1 MNLQLFIARR
11 IISANNPAKNKNA
24 GDTADVKSKNQ
35 LIGTRPIIRI
45 ATFSVALGVAIMI
58 ISLAIITGFKSQIR
72 DKVIGFGSHIQ
83 ITNFDANTSFE
94 PQPIDKNQDF
104 YPSMNSTEGI
114 RHIQI
119 YATKAGIVKT
129 EEEIHGVV
137 LKGIG
142 SDFDWDFFKSKIVE
156 GNTFQVLDSVKSNEI
171 IISKLIAEKLRF
183 SVGDDLLM
191 YFIQHPPRI
200 RKFSVVGIYETG
212 LLEFDQRYI
221 IGDIAHVQKL
231 NDWEPNQIGGFEVLI
246 DDFDDLDEI
255 GDYVYYNVIGAE
267 LFSQTIKE
275 TNSQIFDW
283 LHLQDMNAIIILV
296 LMVLVSGINMIS
308 ALLVL
313 ILERT
318 NMIGILKSMGAQ
330 NWEIRRIFLY
340 IATSL
345 LGKGLLW
352 GNVIGIGLCW
362 LQLKFEIITLDQKEY
377 YISIVPVNLDLF
389 QIGVLNAGTMLVCG
403 IMLIIPTMVIAN
415 ITPVKSIRFN

>member
-1 MNLQLFIARR
+1 M
-11 IISANNPAKNKNA
+11 
-24 GDTADVKSKNQ
+24 
-35 LIGTRPIIRI
+35 IGTRPIIRI

-94 PQPIDKNQDF
+94 PQPIDRNQAF
-104 YPSMNSTEGI
+104 YPNMDSVEGI
-114 RHIQI
+114 RHIQV

-142 SDFDWDFFKSKIVE
+142 ADFDWDFFQSKIVE
-156 GNTFQVLDSVKSNEI
+156 GNTFQVRDSIKSNEI

-191 YFIQHPPRI
+191 YFIQQPPRI
-200 RKFSVVGIYETG
+200 RKFSIVGIYETG

-221 IGDIAHVQKL
+221 MGDIAHVQKL
-231 NDWEPNQIGGFEVLI
+231 NDWDAHQIGGFEVLI
-246 DDFDDLDEI
+246 DNFDDLDEI
-255 GDYVYYNVIGAE
+255 GDYIYYNVIGAE
-267 LFSQTIKE
+267 LYSQTIKE

-308 ALLVL
+308 AILVL

-340 IATSL
+340 IASSL

-352 GNVIGIGLCW
+352 GNVIGIGLCL
-362 LQLKFEIITLDQKEY
+362 LQMKYELITLDQKEY
-377 YISIVPVNLDLF
+377 YISIVPVHLDLF
-389 QIGVLNAGTMLVCG
+389 QISMLNIGTLLVCG
-403 IMLIIPTMVIAN
+403 IMLIIPTMVISN

>member
-1 MNLQLFIARR
+1 MDETGQ
-11 IISANNPAKNKNA
+11 
-24 GDTADVKSKNQ
+24 KSKFK

-58 ISLAIITGFKSQIR
+58 IALAIITGFKSQIR

-94 PQPIDKNQDF
+94 PQPIDRIQEF
-104 YPSMNSTEGI
+104 YPRMHKVKGI
-114 RHIQI
+114 RHIQV

-137 LKGIG
+137 IKGIG
-142 SDFDWDFFKSKIVE
+142 ADFDWDFFKSKIIE
-156 GNTFQVLDSVKSNEI
+156 GKTFQVKDGVKSNDI
-171 IISKLIAEKLRF
+171 IISKLIADKLRF
-183 SVGDDLLM
+183 SVGDDLIM
-191 YFIQHPPRI
+191 YFIQQPPRI
-200 RKFSVVGIYETG
+200 RKFTIAGIYETG

-231 NDWEPNQIGGFEVLI
+231 NDWNENQIGGFEVLI
-246 DDFDDLDEI
+246 DNFDELDEI
-255 GDYVYYNVIGAE
+255 GDYIYYNVIGAE

-352 GNVIGIGLCW
+352 GNVIGFGLCW
-362 LQLKFEIITLDQKEY
+362 LQMKYELITLDQKEY
-377 YISIVPVNLDLF
+377 YISIVPINLDLL
-389 QIGVLNAGTMLVCG
+389 QIGMLNIGTMLVCG
-403 IMLIIPTMVIAN
+403 VMLIIPTMVISN

>member
-1 MNLQLFIARR
+1 MD
-11 IISANNPAKNKNA
+11 SPSE
-24 GDTADVKSKNQ
+24 KSKFQ

-58 ISLAIITGFKSQIR
+58 IALAIITGFKSQIR

-94 PQPIDKNQDF
+94 PHPIDRNQDF
-104 YPSMNSTEGI
+104 YPSMDTIKGI
-114 RHIQI
+114 RHIQV

-137 LKGIG
+137 IKGIG
-142 SDFDWDFFKSKIVE
+142 SDFDWDFFRSKIIE
-156 GNTFQVLDSVKSNEI
+156 GNTFQVKDGVKSNDV
-171 IISKLIAEKLRF
+171 IISKYIADKLRF
-183 SVGDDLLM
+183 AVGDDLLM
-191 YFIQHPPRI
+191 YFIQRPPRI
-200 RKFSVVGIYETG
+200 RKFTIAGIYETG

-231 NDWEPNQIGGFEVLI
+231 NDWDEDQIGGFEVLI
-246 DDFDDLDEI
+246 DNFDELDEI

-340 IATSL
+340 IASSL

-352 GNVIGIGLCW
+352 GNVIGIGLCL
-362 LQLKFEIITLDQKEY
+362 LQIKFELITLDQKEY

-389 QIGVLNAGTMLVCG
+389 QIAMLNVGTMLVCG
-403 IMLIIPTMVIAN
+403 VMLIIPTMVIAN

>member
-1 MNLQLFIARR
+1 MDASGQ
-11 IISANNPAKNKNA
+11 
-24 GDTADVKSKNQ
+24 KSKFQ

-58 ISLAIITGFKSQIR
+58 IALAIITGFKSQIR

-94 PQPIDKNQDF
+94 PQPIDRNQAF
-104 YPSMNSTEGI
+104 YPKMDTVKGI

-137 LKGIG
+137 IKGIG
-142 SDFDWDFFKSKIVE
+142 SDFDWDFFKSKIIQ
-156 GNTFQVLDSVKSNEI
+156 GNTFQVKDGIKSNDI
-171 IISKLIAEKLRF
+171 IISKIIADKLRF
-183 SVGDDLLM
+183 NVGDDLLM
-191 YFIQHPPRI
+191 YFIQQPPRI
-200 RKFSVVGIYETG
+200 RKFTIAGIYETG
-212 LLEFDQRYI
+212 LLEFDERYI

-231 NDWEPNQIGGFEVLI
+231 NDWDEDQIGGFEVLI
-246 DDFDDLDEI
+246 DNFDELDEI

-283 LHLQDMNAIIILV
+283 LHLQDMNAIVILV

-318 NMIGILKSMGAQ
+318 NMIGILKSMGAE
-330 NWEIRRIFLY
+330 NSAIRRIFLY
-340 IATSL
+340 VATSL

-352 GNVIGIGLCW
+352 GNVIGIGLCL
-362 LQLKFEIITLDQKEY
+362 LQMKFEIITLDQKEY
-377 YISIVPVNLDLF
+377 YISIVPVSLDLL
-389 QIGVLNAGTMLVCG
+389 QIGMLNIGTMLVCG